1 MMTGEVTSGTFL
13 RVSHRR
19 HLQGLPSYIGRYGL
33 EHGQSFT
40 EGGRFGNNNRRL
52 ESRDPQC

>member
-1 MMTGEVTSGTFL
+1 MTVEVTSGTFL
-13 RVSHRR
+13 CVPHRR
-19 HLQGLPSYIGRYGL
+19 HLPGLPSYFGRYEL